1 MPQTLQLLDT
11 AVEIE
16 EAAARIYD
24 QFALRFADNQEYGP
38 LFHRLAG
45 EVREHADRVRAVR
58 ALVDGSG
65 LQVDGMDSEHL
76 AMLLKLANDIE
87 EMLRDDP
94 RDVSLHSALATSFR
108 LEDAMAAAH
117 AELVTEQLGPQAR
130 ALFEDLSTG
139 DRAHADL
146 LGPEGLN

>member
-45 EVREHADRVRAVR
+45 EEREHADRVRAVR

-94 RDVSLHSALATSFR
+94 RDVFPSRGRHGR
-108 LEDAMAAAH
+108 
-117 AELVTEQLGPQAR
+117 GPRR
-130 ALFEDLSTG
+130 AG
-139 DRAHADL
+139 DRAA
-146 LGPEGLN
+146 GSAGARPV